1 MRSHSLSPSRRIPS
15 VKVKSLET
23 LWIEN
28 ATSLSPAAAVSPSQ
42 VRSAM
47 PNRCGETRASA
58 GM

>member
-1 MRSHSLSPSRRIPS
+1 MARVSEN
-15 VKVKSLET
+15 SLET

-28 ATSLSPAAAVSPSQ
+28 GTALSPAAASSPSQ

-47 PNRCGETRASA
+47 PNCATGTRARA